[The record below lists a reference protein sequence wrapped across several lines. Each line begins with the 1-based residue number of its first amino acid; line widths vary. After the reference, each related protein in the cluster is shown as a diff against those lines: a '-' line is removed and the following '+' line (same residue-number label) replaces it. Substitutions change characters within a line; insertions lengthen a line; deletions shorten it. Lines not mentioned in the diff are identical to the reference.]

1 MAIPSRPKLNDETPI
16 IESKLEIMTG
26 WKDIANYLG
35 MGVRTVQ
42 RYEREHGLPVR
53 RPAGKTT
60 GSVIA
65 TKAEL
70 DGWVI
75 ASPIRDAFQVSNPAL
90 DSAAVLNEFRR
101 NLKEM
106 RRLRQESA
114 ELREEL
120 HGAAL
125 LQANLSCSLPQQD
138 QTPES
143 SLVRRASADVL
154 PFDFMKKKIKS
165 PT

>member
-1 MAIPSRPKLNDETPI
+1 MAIPGTPRLRN
-16 IESKLEIMTG
+16 EVLKTVSG

-42 RYEREHGLPVR
+42 RYERKLRLPVHR
-53 RPAGKTT
+53 LAGKPT

-70 DGWVI
+70 DAWVA
-75 ASPIRDAFQVSNPAL
+75 ASPIREAFRLPSLAVANAAL
-90 DSAAVLNEFRR
+90 LNEFRR
-101 NLKEM
+101 HVKEL

-120 HGAAL
+120 HGAVEL
-125 LQANLSCSLPQQD
+125 LRANLSCSLPQQD
-138 QTPES
+138 QTSES
-143 SLVRRASADVL
+143 SLLGRAMADVL
-154 PFDFMKKKIKS
+154 AFDLMKNKVN
-165 PT
+165 